1 MRGGLLLM
9 LFIIV
14 GSIPLNKQ
22 SAIKALISR
31 KPVAEL
37 VHPGSPANVGSSEKI
52 KDHYHFGVAFNFL
65 WQQDPATTT
74 VDDGCTQVHFQTTQL
89 YHVEIMS

>member
-1 MRGGLLLM
+1 M

-22 SAIKALISR
+22 LAIKALICR

-37 VHPGSPANVGSSEKI
+37 VHPGSPANRLKKLRIIITLEWHLISYGSKTLPLL
-52 KDHYHFGVAFNFL
+52 L
-65 WQQDPATTT
+65 WMMAVLKYIFKQHSYT
-74 VDDGCTQVHFQTTQL
+74 VWK
-89 YHVEIMS
+89 

>member
-1 MRGGLLLM
+1 M

-14 GSIPLNKQ
+14 GSIPLSKQ
-22 SAIKALISR
+22 SAIKALICR

-37 VHPGSPANVGSSEKI
+37 VHPGSLANVEKI

-65 WQQDPATTT
+65 WQQDHATTIYC
-74 VDDGCTQVHFQTTQL
+74 G
-89 YHVEIMS
+89 